1 MSKRVVQIK
10 TWEDMQKE
18 FGLDFF
24 DDIACAEIFTRAMEE
39 ELPSDRLLEVEGDVE
54 GVHPVFTWKASRG
67 WSISSDMIEKVW
79 SEGMSLDKVRKC
91 LEREIDTEVKN
102 EQDEETPSPI
112 QELREKAEEKILYM
126 IAEACTHEDLALA
139 ATSYKNFVDA
149 SRTADLLDTPAF
161 LGLAEIQEFTC
172 PE

>member
-39 ELPSDRLLEVEGDVE
+39 ELPSDRLLEVEGDIE
-54 GVHPVFTWKASRG
+54 GVRPVFTWKASRG
-67 WSISSDMIEKVW
+67 WSISSDMIEKIW

-91 LEREIDTEVKN
+91 LELEIDTEVKN
-102 EQDEETPSPI
+102 EPDEETTSPI